1 MGSLDLVPGFF
12 EPRVARR
19 TSVWC
24 VDRASIIR
32 DSRIGLLCNTDEDTC
47 KFRDLKEP
55 ETERKIRA
63 LSIWNKYTLEPD
75 FQDFSTRPLAL
86 PRNFAGRE
94 GRGLASEQRL
104 MGRPRIGGENQ
115 SSSSIDFGVQNE
127 SYPVRC
133 LAADNN
139 MKEIDVVSKRSPVR
153 DGSG

>member
-1 MGSLDLVPGFF
+1 MGSLDLGPGFF

-63 LSIWNKYTLEPD
+63 LSIWNKYPLESD
-75 FQDFSTRPLAL
+75 FQISARDARRF
-86 PRNFAGRE
+86 RE
-94 GRGLASEQRL
+94 TSREEKGEAWLQN
-104 MGRPRIGGENQ
+104 GG
-115 SSSSIDFGVQNE
+115 
-127 SYPVRC
+127 
-133 LAADNN
+133 
-139 MKEIDVVSKRSPVR
+139 
-153 DGSG
+153 